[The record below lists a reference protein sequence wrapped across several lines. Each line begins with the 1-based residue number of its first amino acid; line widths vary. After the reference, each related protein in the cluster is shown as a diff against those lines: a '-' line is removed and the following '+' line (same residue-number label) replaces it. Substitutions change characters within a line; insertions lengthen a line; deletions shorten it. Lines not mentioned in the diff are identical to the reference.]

1 MGKTAQLNLNS
12 STYTAITAGS
22 VCKRVTIYEDNQAGT
37 TDYYISGTG
46 VDGDRTTKP
55 AGTKRDFL
63 SSSYWNVGDICGYGK
78 TQTGSVTFA
87 KEEEGA

>member
-1 MGKTAQLNLNS
+1 MGKTAQLNVNS

-46 VDGDRTTKP
+46 SDSDRTTKP

-63 SSSYWNVGDICGYGK
+63 SSSYWNVNDVCGYIK
-78 TQTGSVTFA
+78 TQAGSVTFA